1 MVRAIRAFGANDLR
15 NILRDSMLL
24 IFLLAPLFGVA
35 VLRLAVPLATVYLD
49 SRYRFD
55 LTAYYPLLLSLLML
69 GLPMGF
75 GALVG
80 FMVLDE
86 RDDDTLTALRVTP
99 ASITGYAGYKVS
111 VAISMSFAYT
121 LGCISLTGLVPVAL
135 LPNLVPAALLAGL
148 FSPVAAFLL
157 VSLANNKVEGLAIS
171 KAFGVFILG
180 PLAAYFIDPN
190 WQLLLGILPTYWPA
204 KAFWTASDGGN
215 YWPYFLMGLAYNLA
229 LVALLLRRFKK
240 KTF

>member
-24 IFLLAPLFGVA
+24 TFLFAPLFGVA
-35 VLRLAVPLATVYLD
+35 VLRLAVPIATEYLNL
-49 SRYRFD
+49 RYGLD

-86 RDDDTLTALRVTP
+86 RDDDTLTALLVTP
-99 ASITGYAGYKVS
+99 TSITGYAGYRIS
-111 VAISMSFAYT
+111 IAILMSFFYT
-121 LGCISLTGLVPVAL
+121 LGCIYLTNLMPAAL
-135 LPNLVPAALLAGL
+135 LPHLVPAALLSGL
-148 FSPVAAFLL
+148 FSPTVALLL
-157 VSLANNKVEGLAIS
+157 VTIASNKVEGLAVS
-171 KAFGVFILG
+171 KAFGIFILG

-204 KAFWTASDGGN
+204 KAFWVASEGGN
-215 YWPYFLMGLAYNLA
+215 YWPYFFLGLAYNLT
-229 LVALLLRRFKK
+229 LVSLLLRRFKTK
-240 KTF
+240 VF